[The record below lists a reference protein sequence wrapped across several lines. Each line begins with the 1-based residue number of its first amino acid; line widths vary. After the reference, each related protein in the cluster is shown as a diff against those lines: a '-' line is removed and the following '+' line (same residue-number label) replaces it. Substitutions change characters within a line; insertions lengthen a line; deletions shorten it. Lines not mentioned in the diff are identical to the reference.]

1 MNYELWSFV
10 GALALVVVL
19 SPLLIK
25 VVRRNAKQPDEW
37 LRKSEDYLRRVQ
49 HEEKGI
55 DATVARVSG
64 LSRLASEKVAAAVS
78 PFTPVCPECGLVDE
92 DRPFVRHALGCLR
105 TPCGEGKSPD
115 AVRRLS
121 RKIAAER
128 VPLSPGFSRVGD
140 VIVPTPV
147 ALKIAADQDD
157 VCMEK
162 AAVEH
167 ALSTRLP
174 VIKWND
180 PYRKEIVAEAKLRGI
195 GLGIDYT
202 GIPKSSLRER
212 LPVREGFHGGACSGE
227 LGFDG

>member
-1 MNYELWSFV
+1 MFHYELWAFV
-10 GALALVVVL
+10 GALALAAVL

-25 VVRRNAKQPDEW
+25 VARRNAKPTDEW
-37 LRKSEDYLRRVQ
+37 LRKSEDYVRRVH

-78 PFTPVCPECGLVDE
+78 PFTPVCPECGLVNE
-92 DRPFVRHALGCLR
+92 ARPFVRHALGCLR
-105 TPCGEGKSPD
+105 TPCGLGKSPD
-115 AVRRLS
+115 EVRALS
-121 RKIAAER
+121 RSTAK
-128 VPLSPGFSRVGD
+128 
-140 VIVPTPV
+140 PV
-147 ALKIAADQDD
+147 DQDD

-162 AAVEH
+162 AAVEY
-167 ALSTRLP
+167 ALLTRFP